1 MVQIGS
7 FEKFLKMVLGLPCLA
22 LEVTLGGHDVLLT
35 GLVHFFVIAVIAGSD
50 YDVSWAPL
58 LLLLAALGAL
68 LRALG
73 GSFGWCCK
81 AAAGGHFHIT

>member
-58 LLLLAALGAL
+58 LLLLAAL

-73 GSFGWCCK
+73 GSFGWCYK
-81 AAAGGHFHIT
+81 AAADGHFHIT